1 MNRTITGSP
10 ARDCLVAV
18 ITSDADLHRLREE
31 GWYRIPDRA
40 LGRQLSRDALDQASA
55 LALYQ
60 TSSVRDGLPS
70 AIELWGE
77 IDERRTLARRDLIPD
92 EPYHPSAGA
101 LYHLLRLK
109 SVQRLDRPVTSIRP
123 RRITFIRT
131 TRERLFHAADINDLI
146 VGTNAEERLWKTLRE
161 REPDVE
167 RHYYM
172 RAHGVVMELDFA
184 LFRREQGLGIICD
197 ERPDAIREGSGV
209 ADEGMPEAWRV
220 IRFSPARIDQDLD
233 SCLREITAMADRMS
247 AGGWPPQ

>member
-1 MNRTITGSP
+1 MNRTTTSST

-18 ITSDADLHRLREE
+18 ITSDADLQRLREE
-31 GWYRIPDRA
+31 GWYRIPERA
-40 LGRQLSRDALDQASA
+40 FGRQLARDALDEASA

-60 TSSVRDGLPS
+60 TASVRDGLPS

-77 IDERRTLARRDLIPD
+77 IDELRTLARRDLIPD
-92 EPYHPSAGA
+92 EPYHPSAGS
-101 LYHLLRLK
+101 LYHLIRLK
-109 SVQRLDRPVTSIRP
+109 SVERLERPVTSIRP

-146 VGTNAEERLWKTLRE
+146 VGTKTEERLWEPLRE

-184 LFRREQGLGIICD
+184 LFRRERGLGIICD
-197 ERPDAIREGSGV
+197 ERPDTIREGSRV
-209 ADEGMPEAWRV
+209 SDEGMPEAWRV
-220 IRFSPARIDQDLD
+220 LRFSPARIDEDLD
-233 SCLREITAMADRMS
+233 DCLREITTMADRM
-247 AGGWPPQ
+247 ATGG

>member
-1 MNRTITGSP
+1 MNRTTTSTP

-18 ITSDADLHRLREE
+18 ITSDADLQRLREE

-40 LGRQLSRDALDQASA
+40 LGRQLARDALEESSS

-77 IDERRTLARRDLIPD
+77 IGERRTLARRDLIPD

-101 LYHLLRLK
+101 LYHLIRLK
-109 SVQRLDRPVTSIRP
+109 SVQRLERPVTSIRP

-131 TRERLFHAADINDLI
+131 TREHLFHAADINDLI
-146 VGTNAEERLWKTLRE
+146 VGTRAEERLWKPLRE
-161 REPDVE
+161 QEPDVE
-167 RHYYM
+167 RRFYM
-172 RAHGVVMELDFA
+172 RAQGVVMELDFA

-209 ADEGMPEAWRV
+209 LDEGMPEAWRV
-220 IRFSPARIDQDLD
+220 LRFSPARIDEDLE
-233 SCLREITAMADRMS
+233 SCLREITAMADRMIS
-247 AGGWPPQ
+247 G